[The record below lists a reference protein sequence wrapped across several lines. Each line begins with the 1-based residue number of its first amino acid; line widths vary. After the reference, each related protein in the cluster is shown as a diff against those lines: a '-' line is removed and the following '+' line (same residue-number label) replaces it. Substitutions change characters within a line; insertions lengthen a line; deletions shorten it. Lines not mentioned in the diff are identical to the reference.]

1 MGVAEWVGVIVAIA
15 LGLPLWILN
24 MYKYFKERKTAIIE
38 KASPELMVVGVAGGL
53 ANSLMEALTKEREES
68 IAKDRRIDELERKYW
83 EERNRRIEL
92 EDKLLDVER
101 RLKWLEGGTK

>member
-1 MGVAEWVGVIVAIA
+1 MGWRDCCNS
-15 LGLPLWILN
+15 LGLAPVDI
-24 MYKYFKERKTAIIE
+24 EHVQVRKTAIIE